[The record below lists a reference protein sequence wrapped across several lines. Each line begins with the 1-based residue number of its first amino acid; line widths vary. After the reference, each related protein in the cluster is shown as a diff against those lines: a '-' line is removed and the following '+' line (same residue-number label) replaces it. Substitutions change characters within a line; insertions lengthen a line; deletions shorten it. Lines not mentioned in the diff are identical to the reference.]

1 MIPRRREKL
10 VMTAGAFMRQAV
22 YRTDD
27 AIEVDDLEWVEI
39 RRTRVFFDDVLL
51 VTYHKEVS
59 VFFPIAMGVITLFW
73 GIIAF
78 AIATSSVEVS
88 LIFFGLAALFAIPM
102 ILRLILKLDVI
113 TIYGRR
119 SKARL
124 PFGYRKQRARRL
136 YEEICE
142 QVRATQ
148 APLVTTPV
156 PPPEQ

>member
-1 MIPRRREKL
+1 MTAKKREKL
-10 VMTAGAFMRQAV
+10 GNTAGAFTRQAIF
-22 YRTDD
+22 RTDD

-51 VTYHKEVS
+51 VTYHKEIGIL
-59 VFFPIAMGVITLFW
+59 FPVAMGVIAGFW
-73 GIIAF
+73 GLIAL

-102 ILRLILKLDVI
+102 ILRLLLKLDVI
-113 TIYGRR
+113 TVYGRR

-124 PFGYRKQRARRL
+124 QFGYRKGRARRL
-136 YEEICE
+136 YDEICE
-142 QVRATQ
+142 QVRIAQ
-148 APLVTTPV
+148 APLTTPA